1 MNNLPKVTDLVVNGV
16 GIGTYLPWDTFMT
29 IDVLMLVPRGA
40 KLGMFRERELS
51 K

>member
-1 MNNLPKVTDLVVNGV
+1 MHKVTDLVGDRVETGA
-16 GIGTYLPWDTFMT
+16 YLPWDTFMT
-29 IDVLMLVPRGA
+29 INVLMLVPRGA